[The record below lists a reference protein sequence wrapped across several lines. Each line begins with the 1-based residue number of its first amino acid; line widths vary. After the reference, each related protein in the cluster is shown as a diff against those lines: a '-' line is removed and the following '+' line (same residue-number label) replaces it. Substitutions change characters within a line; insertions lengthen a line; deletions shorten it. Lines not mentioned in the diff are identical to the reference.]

1 MAIQKKLIIAN
12 QNSRGLQV
20 VSDNPPDHVQPF
32 MLDVSQLR
40 GRITRLPQSLN
51 NILNAHQYP
60 HAIALLLAE
69 ALCLATLL
77 ARMLKFDGVFTLQIS
92 SEGPVRSLVCDMTY
106 DGVLRGYVGYDEER
120 LNAIEEDDRD
130 FLTLLEK
137 GYVAFTV
144 DQANSPDRYQGI
156 TPLYG
161 VSLTES
167 VQHYFEQSEQIKT
180 GFVTFVTKT
189 EEGGWNGGAV
199 MLQQL
204 ALAGG
209 LAADEMPEDSGKRI
223 DNASPPAAKHS
234 DRVHTDE
241 SEDDWRRSM
250 MLLQTVTSEELLDNR
265 LDLTDL
271 LYRVFH
277 EEGVRVFDTINVT
290 DGCRCSEERLRHVIE
305 NISEAERRDIA
316 ENGVITAICEF
327 CNTHYEFPLEQEQ

>member
-1 MAIQKKLIIAN
+1 MAIQKRLTIAN

-51 NILNAHQYP
+51 NILNAHDYP
-60 HAIALLLAE
+60 YAISLLLAE
-69 ALCLATLL
+69 ALCLTTLL
-77 ARMLKFDGVFTLQIS
+77 ARMLKFDGIFTLQIS
-92 SEGPVRSLVCDMTY
+92 GEGAVRSLVCDMTY
-106 DGVLRGYVGYDEER
+106 DGTLRGYVGYDEER

-156 TPLYG
+156 TPLHG
-161 VSLTES
+161 VNLTES

-180 GFVTFVTKT
+180 GFVTHVAKLDD
-189 EEGGWNGGAV
+189 GSWNGGAV

-209 LAADEMPEDSGKRI
+209 LASGDDLAVDGVI
-223 DNASPPAAKHS
+223 EPKHS
-234 DRVHTDE
+234 DRVFADDDE
-241 SEDDWRRSM
+241 DAWRRSM
-250 MLLQTVTSEELLDNR
+250 MLLQTVTRKELLDNR
-265 LDLTDL
+265 LELTDL

-277 EEGVRVFDTINVT
+277 EEGVRVFDTIAVT

-305 NISEAERRDIA
+305 NIPEDEKKEIA
-316 ENGVITAICEF
+316 VNGVITAICEF
-327 CNTHYEFPLEQEQ
+327 CNTHYEFPLQREDDQQEEQ